1 MKSEA
6 KYIFLIGNKK
16 IELIQEAS
24 FLRVDGRIYSTDLF
38 RNSSGIC
45 TIINENKT
53 FKLYCKRVSETE
65 YDVWIKH
72 HVLRLIVEDKKT
84 TLINKYKKNV
94 NFGALNTC
102 IKAPMPGLVTRIE
115 VKVGDIV
122 QQGQGLLVLE
132 AMKMENEIRSSSNC
146 IIKEIKVSERMTVE
160 KDQELLTIESINSN
174 LNNNDS

>member
-6 KYIFLIGNKK
+6 KFIFLIGDKK

-24 FLRVDGRIYSTDLF
+24 FLRVDDRIYSTDLF
-38 RNSSGIC
+38 RNSSGVC
-45 TIINENKT
+45 TIISENKT

-72 HVLRLIVEDKKT
+72 HVLRLIVEDQKT

-94 NFGALNTC
+94 DLGALNTC

-115 VKVGDIV
+115 VKVGDKV

-174 LNNNDS
+174 LNNNDN